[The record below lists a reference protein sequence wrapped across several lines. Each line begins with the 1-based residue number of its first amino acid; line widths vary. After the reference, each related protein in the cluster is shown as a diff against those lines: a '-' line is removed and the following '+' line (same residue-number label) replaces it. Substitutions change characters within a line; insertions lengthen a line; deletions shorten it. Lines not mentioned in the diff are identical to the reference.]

1 MTAAQFELLDEAQAQ
16 RILSWRFEAL
26 SKAGYDASDALMTSQ
41 GQNVVDVSASGSR
54 TSSFTASSTGLPVAR
69 STTCRHG

>member
-26 SKAGYDASDALMTSQ
+26 SKAGYEASDALVLATR
-41 GQNVVDVSASGSR
+41 VEVDLHVATDLLKNGCSVS
-54 TSSFTASSTGLPVAR
+54 TALR
-69 STTCRHG
+69 ILL

>member
-26 SKAGYDASDALMTSQ
+26 TKAGYDASDALVLATR
-41 GQNVVDVSASGSR
+41 VEVDLHTATKLLKHGCPVS
-54 TSSFTASSTGLPVAR
+54 TALR
-69 STTCRHG
+69 ILL

>member
-26 SKAGYDASDALMTSQ
+26 TQAGYDASDALVLATR
-41 GQNVVDVSASGSR
+41 VEVDLHMATNLLKRGCPVS
-54 TSSFTASSTGLPVAR
+54 TALR
-69 STTCRHG
+69 ILL